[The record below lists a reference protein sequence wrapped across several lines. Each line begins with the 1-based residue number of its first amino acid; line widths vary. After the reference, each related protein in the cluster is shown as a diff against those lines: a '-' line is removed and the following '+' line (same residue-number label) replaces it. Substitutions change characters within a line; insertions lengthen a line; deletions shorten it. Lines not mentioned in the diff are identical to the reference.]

1 MGKGFFGTSIDVLND
16 VRHNEIKLSYGEPLV
31 SEPFVAQK
39 GPYPIELQ
47 AGRSYWWCACGHS
60 SQQPFCDGS
69 HGGTGL
75 KPVIFV
81 ATETKTYYLC
91 GCKHTKD
98 KPFCD
103 GTHSS
108 LA

>member
-1 MGKGFFGTSIDVLND
+1 MPEP
-16 VRHNEIKLSYGEPLV
+16 EI
-31 SEPFVAQK
+31 AQK

-47 AGRSYWWCACGHS
+47 AGKSYWWCACGYS

-75 KPVIFV
+75 TPVKFE

-91 GCKHTKD
+91 GCKHSAN

-103 GTHSS
+103 GSHAK
-108 LA
+108 L